1 MKQEI
6 NQYDFAHAFHACG
19 RGTQFSY
26 EALELL
32 YDYLNEYDNY
42 MLDVIGICCD
52 FIEEPL
58 ADALENAGV
67 DTLHELERL
76 TVVLGVTQY
85 GVLYLNY

>member
-1 MKQEI
+1 MIQEI

-52 FIEEPL
+52 FTEEPL
-58 ADALENAGV
+58 EEALENADV
-67 DTLHELERL
+67 TTLHDLERL

-85 GVLYLNY
+85 GILYLNY